1 MSIRNN
7 VLLSAVIALATTMQ
21 AQASKKISGTVTDS
35 MCGRSTSWREPP
47 LPNAFAEIRSLCWN
61 CWPLCSEMS

>member
-7 VLLSAVIALATTMQ
+7 VLLSACIVLATTMQ

-35 MCGRSTSWREPP
+35 MCGRST
-47 LPNAFAEIRSLCWN
+47 
-61 CWPLCSEMS
+61 